1 MMKLDLA
8 IEIIRTE
15 LESACEEF
23 YPNYERE
30 DLVDDNNVNEEARKQ
45 INDAFQTILDNLP
58 K

>member
-1 MMKLDLA
+1 MKLDLA

-30 DLVDDNNVNEEARKQ
+30 DLGDDNNANEEARKQ
-45 INDAFQTILDNLP
+45 INDAFQTILDNLS

>member
-1 MMKLDLA
+1 MKLDLA

-30 DLVDDNNVNEEARKQ
+30 DLVDDNNANEEARKQ
-45 INDAFQTILDNLP
+45 INDAFKTIIDNLP